1 MSSII
6 SFDNLVNYKDNV
18 TIKEIK
24 ECLRQK
30 YIANHTYLDGEQLR
44 KFENKYFISCESC
57 FEYSVYAFGTVHDD
71 TISCNVSIVQNSH
84 SVLQSCSHCKIKDM
98 RIDVLAMSNF
108 IEISKEEYENLIE
121 NFINKMQE
129 TRKEISKRF
138 NEMYGLINKKQVVDL
153 DLTSISANID
163 LSKYDEEKTKE
174 DIIDDIRKEV
184 EKRKDEINKVVNKWF
199 SPCNGC
205 LIKIL
210 GYTNRYG
217 QLFSVV
223 MDTYFLNSD
232 SGVFTASLATDSNV
246 FSSRILYPINNTLS
260 MEIVENTAKGLQS
273 IVTQY
278 EALQI
283 GFLNTY
289 SQILNNNYATEI

>member
-1 MSSII
+1 MNSII

-24 ECLRQK
+24 ECLRQR
-30 YIANHTYLDGEQLR
+30 YIGNHTYLDGEQLR

-57 FEYSVYAFGTVHDD
+57 FEYIVYAFGTVHDD

-84 SVLQSCSHCKIKDM
+84 SVLQSCSHYKIKDM
-98 RIDVLAMSNF
+98 RIDIRAMSNF

-129 TRKEISKRF
+129 TRKEIAKRF
-138 NEMYGLINKKQVVDL
+138 NEMYGLIDKKQVVNL

-163 LSKYDEEKTKE
+163 LSKYDEEKNKE
-174 DIIDDIRKEV
+174 YIIDNIRKEV

-199 SPCNGC
+199 SPYNGC

-246 FSSRILYPINNTLS
+246 FSNLILYPINNTLS
-260 MEIVENTAKGLQS
+260 MEIVENTAKGLKS

-289 SQILNNNYATEI
+289 SQILNNNYAKEI

>member
-6 SFDNLVNYKDNV
+6 SFDDLVNYKDNV

-24 ECLRQK
+24 ECLRQR
-30 YIANHTYLDGEQLR
+30 YIDNHTYLDGEQLR

-57 FEYSVYAFGTVHDD
+57 FEYIVYAFGTVHDD

-84 SVLQSCSHCKIKDM
+84 SVLQSCSHYKIKDM
-98 RIDVLAMSNF
+98 RIDVRAMSNF

-129 TRKEISKRF
+129 TRKEIAKRF
-138 NEMYGLINKKQVVDL
+138 NEMYGLIDKKQVVNL

-163 LSKYDEEKTKE
+163 LSKYDEEKNKE
-174 DIIDDIRKEV
+174 YIIDNIRKEV

-289 SQILNNNYATEI
+289 SQILNNNYAKEI

>member
-30 YIANHTYLDGEQLR
+30 YIYNHTYLDGEQLR
-44 KFENKYFISCESC
+44 KFENKYFISGESC
-57 FEYSVYAFGTVHDD
+57 FEYRVYAFGTVHDD

-108 IEISKEEYENLIE
+108 IEISKEEYEILIE

-129 TRKEISKRF
+129 TRKEIAKRF
-138 NEMYGLINKKQVVDL
+138 NEMYGLIDKKQVAYL

-232 SGVFTASLATDSNV
+232 SGIFTASLATDSNV
-246 FSSRILYPINNTLS
+246 FSSRIFYPINNTLS

-289 SQILNNNYATEI
+289 SQILNNNYAKEI